1 VDQKIRGITVTING
15 DTTGLG
21 KALDTVKKKSIGLN
35 RELKSVNKALNF
47 NPSSAS
53 LLTEKQKV
61 LADSVRAA
69 REELKTLEAAQAD
82 VEKMYA
88 SGDIDRGA
96 YLEFQRQLEAARA
109 NVERL
114 QDQLV
119 EFGGA
124 AGQIMQQAGKKVSEF
139 GSTVEGIGNKLMPI
153 SAATAAAGAA
163 TVKMAWD
170 FEDSMAKVSTIADT
184 TEVPLEDL
192 QAAILELSDESG
204 IAAGEIAENVYNAIS
219 AGQKT
224 GDAVNFVRHATDLA
238 RAGFADSG
246 NSLDLL
252 TTIMNAYK
260 LEANEVTN
268 VSDNLIATQ
277 NLGKTTV
284 AELSSSMGKIIP
296 TANAANVSLDQLCA
310 GYALMTANG
319 VATAESTT
327 YMNSMLN
334 ELNKSG
340 STVAKTLQDET
351 GKGFSDLMA
360 EGYTL
365 GDVLGI
371 VSVAADDQG
380 LKFTD
385 MFGSAEAA
393 KAGLILLGNSV
404 SDVENGLVEAGGS
417 TSQFNEML
425 AGIQAGAGGTES
437 ALEKLETKNRKA
449 QVAFNLVKNAAL
461 DFGQVASGILAPYV
475 EQFAGVIEKA
485 TDKLKNMD
493 EGQKKAVI
501 TFAAVVAAAGPVLS
515 VAGKGISIVGNL
527 ITTGGK
533 IVTTFQGASAAM
545 KAGAS
550 AFQLAGAGAKIA
562 GVAITVLTSPI
573 TWIVAG
579 IAALVAGFVLLY
591 NHCEGFRNGVN
602 AIASGIKT
610 AWNASMD
617 ALKSTAQEK
626 LSAVRT
632 AYEENG
638 GGIKGAAA
646 AAMEAVKGAYTFGL
660 TFIDK
665 LTGGKLSAIAEKFK
679 NSRVGQ
685 IWTSA
690 MDTVK
695 NATAIGMDALTTT
708 AQTKLDAVRSA
719 YEENGGGLKGIVAA
733 TMTGIREASTF
744 GLDFIDNLT
753 GGKLSAIG
761 EKLRNSRVGQIW
773 TSAMDTVKNATTI
786 GMDALKTT
794 AQEKLSAVRTAY
806 EENGGGIKGVVA
818 ATMTGIQEASTFG
831 LDFIDNLTGGKLS
844 AIGEKFRNSR
854 VGQIWTSAMDTVKN
868 TTALGMEALKT
879 TAQEKLDA
887 VRSAYEENGGGLK
900 GIVAATMT
908 GIQEANSFGLDFV
921 DTLTDGKLSSIA
933 ERFQS
938 KMNAAKTAV
947 TDTLDNIK
955 SAFSE
960 KIEAARSA
968 VAQGIENIKNCFK
981 FEWSLP
987 KLKLP
992 HISITGE
999 WGFNPP
1005 RVPTFGI
1012 SWYKYGGILQGARI
1026 IGSLGD
1032 KYIGAGEAGPE
1043 AVLPLY
1049 SFYSELRNII
1059 TELVDRN
1066 AGPTEFNQ
1074 YNSYYSPKD
1083 LSPAECARKTRDETR
1098 QLLKNVKRA

>member
-1 VDQKIRGITVTING
+1 MDQKIRGITVTING

-21 KALDTVKKKSIGLN
+21 KALDTVKKQSIGLN

-61 LADSVRAA
+61 LTDSVRAA

-96 YLEFQRQLEAARA
+96 YLEFRRQLEAARA
-109 NVERL
+109 NVEQL

-139 GSTVEGIGNKLMPI
+139 GSTVEGIGNKRMPI

-238 RAGFADSG
+238 RAGFADSC

-371 VSVAADDQG
+371 VSAAADDQG

-417 TSQFNEML
+417 TGQFNEML

-461 DFGQVASGILAPYV
+461 DFGQVASGMLAPYV

-646 AAMEAVKGAYTFGL
+646 AAMEAVKGAHTFGL

-679 NSRVGQ
+679 
-685 IWTSA
+685 
-690 MDTVK
+690 
-695 NATAIGMDALTTT
+695 
-708 AQTKLDAVRSA
+708 
-719 YEENGGGLKGIVAA
+719 
-733 TMTGIREASTF
+733 
-744 GLDFIDNLT
+744 
-753 GGKLSAIG
+753 
-761 EKLRNSRVGQIW
+761 NSRVGQIW

-868 TTALGMEALKT
+868 ATALGMEALKT

>member
-1 VDQKIRGITVTING
+1 MDQKIRGITVTING

-21 KALDTVKKKSIGLN
+21 KALDTVKKQSIGLN

-139 GSTVEGIGNKLMPI
+139 GSTVEGVGNKLMPI

-371 VSVAADDQG
+371 VSAAADDQG

-417 TSQFNEML
+417 TGQFNEML

-461 DFGQVASGILAPYV
+461 DFGQVASGMLAPYV

-695 NATAIGMDALTTT
+695 NAT
-708 AQTKLDAVRSA
+708 
-719 YEENGGGLKGIVAA
+719 
-733 TMTGIREASTF
+733 
-744 GLDFIDNLT
+744 
-753 GGKLSAIG
+753 
-761 EKLRNSRVGQIW
+761 
-773 TSAMDTVKNATTI
+773 TI

-794 AQEKLSAVRTAY
+794 AQEKLSAVRT
-806 EENGGGIKGVVA
+806 
-818 ATMTGIQEASTFG
+818 
-831 LDFIDNLTGGKLS
+831 
-844 AIGEKFRNSR
+844 
-854 VGQIWTSAMDTVKN
+854 
-868 TTALGMEALKT
+868 
-879 TAQEKLDA
+879 
-887 VRSAYEENGGGLK
+887 AYEENGGGLK

-968 VAQGIENIKNCFK
+968 VAQEIENIKNCFK

>member
-1 VDQKIRGITVTING
+1 MDQKIRGITVTING

-21 KALDTVKKKSIGLN
+21 KALDTVKKQSIGLN

-61 LADSVRAA
+61 LTDSVRAA

-371 VSVAADDQG
+371 VSAAADDQG

-461 DFGQVASGILAPYV
+461 DFGQVASGMLAPYV

-573 TWIVAG
+573 TWTVAG

-602 AIASGIKT
+602 AIASAIKT

-761 EKLRNSRVGQIW
+761 EK
-773 TSAMDTVKNATTI
+773 
-786 GMDALKTT
+786 
-794 AQEKLSAVRTAY
+794 
-806 EENGGGIKGVVA
+806 
-818 ATMTGIQEASTFG
+818 
-831 LDFIDNLTGGKLS
+831 
-844 AIGEKFRNSR
+844 FRNSR

-955 SAFSE
+955 STFSE

-992 HISITGE
+992 HISITGK

-1043 AVLPLY
+1043 AVLPLH

-1059 TELVDRN
+1059 AELVDRN

>member
-1 VDQKIRGITVTING
+1 MDQKIRGITVTING

-21 KALDTVKKKSIGLN
+21 KALDTVKKQSIGLN

-371 VSVAADDQG
+371 VSAAADDQG

-461 DFGQVASGILAPYV
+461 DFGQVASGMLAPYV

-719 YEENGGGLKGIVAA
+719 YEENGGGLKGI
-733 TMTGIREASTF
+733 I
-744 GLDFIDNLT
+744 
-753 GGKLSAIG
+753 
-761 EKLRNSRVGQIW
+761 
-773 TSAMDTVKNATTI
+773 
-786 GMDALKTT
+786 
-794 AQEKLSAVRTAY
+794 
-806 EENGGGIKGVVA
+806 
-818 ATMTGIQEASTFG
+818 
-831 LDFIDNLTGGKLS
+831 
-844 AIGEKFRNSR
+844 
-854 VGQIWTSAMDTVKN
+854 
-868 TTALGMEALKT
+868 
-879 TAQEKLDA
+879 
-887 VRSAYEENGGGLK
+887 
-900 GIVAATMT
+900 AATMT

-992 HISITGE
+992 HISITGK

-1043 AVLPLY
+1043 AVLPLH

-1059 TELVDRN
+1059 AELVDRN

>member
-1 VDQKIRGITVTING
+1 MDQKIRGITVTING

-21 KALDTVKKKSIGLN
+21 KALDTVKKQSIGLN

-61 LADSVRAA
+61 LTDSVRAA

-371 VSVAADDQG
+371 VSAAADDQG

-461 DFGQVASGILAPYV
+461 DFGQVASGMLAPYV

-679 NSRVGQ
+679 
-685 IWTSA
+685 
-690 MDTVK
+690 
-695 NATAIGMDALTTT
+695 
-708 AQTKLDAVRSA
+708 
-719 YEENGGGLKGIVAA
+719 
-733 TMTGIREASTF
+733 
-744 GLDFIDNLT
+744 
-753 GGKLSAIG
+753 
-761 EKLRNSRVGQIW
+761 
-773 TSAMDTVKNATTI
+773 
-786 GMDALKTT
+786 
-794 AQEKLSAVRTAY
+794 
-806 EENGGGIKGVVA
+806 
-818 ATMTGIQEASTFG
+818 
-831 LDFIDNLTGGKLS
+831 
-844 AIGEKFRNSR
+844 NSR

>member
-1 VDQKIRGITVTING
+1 M
-15 DTTGLG
+15 
-21 KALDTVKKKSIGLN
+21 KKQSIGLN

-61 LADSVRAA
+61 LTDSVRAA

-371 VSVAADDQG
+371 VSAAADDQG

-461 DFGQVASGILAPYV
+461 DFGQVASGMLAPYV

-761 EKLRNSRVGQIW
+761 EK
-773 TSAMDTVKNATTI
+773 
-786 GMDALKTT
+786 
-794 AQEKLSAVRTAY
+794 
-806 EENGGGIKGVVA
+806 
-818 ATMTGIQEASTFG
+818 
-831 LDFIDNLTGGKLS
+831 
-844 AIGEKFRNSR
+844 FRNSR

-992 HISITGE
+992 HISITGK

-1043 AVLPLY
+1043 AVLPLH

-1059 TELVDRN
+1059 AELVDRN

>member
-1 VDQKIRGITVTING
+1 MDQKIRGITVTING

-21 KALDTVKKKSIGLN
+21 KALDTVKKQSIGLN

-61 LADSVRAA
+61 LTDSVRAA

-153 SAATAAAGAA
+153 SAATAAAGVA

-170 FEDSMAKVSTIADT
+170 FEDSMAKVSTIANT

-340 STVAKTLQDET
+340 STVAKTLQGET

-371 VSVAADDQG
+371 VSAAADDQG

-461 DFGQVASGILAPYV
+461 DFGQVASGMLAPYV

-761 EKLRNSRVGQIW
+761 EK
-773 TSAMDTVKNATTI
+773 
-786 GMDALKTT
+786 
-794 AQEKLSAVRTAY
+794 
-806 EENGGGIKGVVA
+806 
-818 ATMTGIQEASTFG
+818 
-831 LDFIDNLTGGKLS
+831 
-844 AIGEKFRNSR
+844 FRNSR

>member
-1 VDQKIRGITVTING
+1 MDQKIRGITVTING

-21 KALDTVKKKSIGLN
+21 KALDTVKKQSIGLN

-61 LADSVRAA
+61 LTDSVRAA
-69 REELKTLEAAQAD
+69 REELKTLEAAQAN

-153 SAATAAAGAA
+153 SAATAAAGVA

-351 GKGFSDLMA
+351 GKGFSELMA

-371 VSVAADDQG
+371 VSAAADDQG

-461 DFGQVASGILAPYV
+461 DFGQVASGMLAPYV

-679 NSRVGQ
+679 
-685 IWTSA
+685 
-690 MDTVK
+690 
-695 NATAIGMDALTTT
+695 
-708 AQTKLDAVRSA
+708 
-719 YEENGGGLKGIVAA
+719 
-733 TMTGIREASTF
+733 
-744 GLDFIDNLT
+744 
-753 GGKLSAIG
+753 
-761 EKLRNSRVGQIW
+761 NSRVGQIW

>member
-1 VDQKIRGITVTING
+1 MDQKIRGITVTING

-21 KALDTVKKKSIGLN
+21 KALDTVKKQSIGLN

-61 LADSVRAA
+61 LTDSVRAA
-69 REELKTLEAAQAD
+69 REELKTLEAAQAN

-153 SAATAAAGAA
+153 SAATAAAGVA

-371 VSVAADDQG
+371 VSAAADDQG

-461 DFGQVASGILAPYV
+461 DFGQVASGMLAPYV

-733 TMTGIREASTF
+733 TMTGI
-744 GLDFIDNLT
+744 
-753 GGKLSAIG
+753 
-761 EKLRNSRVGQIW
+761 
-773 TSAMDTVKNATTI
+773 
-786 GMDALKTT
+786 
-794 AQEKLSAVRTAY
+794 
-806 EENGGGIKGVVA
+806 
-818 ATMTGIQEASTFG
+818 
-831 LDFIDNLTGGKLS
+831 
-844 AIGEKFRNSR
+844 
-854 VGQIWTSAMDTVKN
+854 
-868 TTALGMEALKT
+868 
-879 TAQEKLDA
+879 
-887 VRSAYEENGGGLK
+887 
-900 GIVAATMT
+900 
-908 GIQEANSFGLDFV
+908 QEANSFGLDFV

>member
-1 VDQKIRGITVTING
+1 MDQKIRGITVTING

-21 KALDTVKKKSIGLN
+21 KALDTVKKQSIGLN

-61 LADSVRAA
+61 LTDSVRAA

-153 SAATAAAGAA
+153 SAATAAAGVA

-170 FEDSMAKVSTIADT
+170 FEDSMAKVSTIANT

-340 STVAKTLQDET
+340 STVAKTLQGET

-371 VSVAADDQG
+371 VSAAADDQG

-461 DFGQVASGILAPYV
+461 DFGQVASGMLAPYV

-501 TFAAVVAAAGPVLS
+501 PFAAVVAAAGPVLS

-533 IVTTFQGASAAM
+533 IATTFQGASAAM

-733 TMTGIREASTF
+733 TMTGIR
-744 GLDFIDNLT
+744 
-753 GGKLSAIG
+753 
-761 EKLRNSRVGQIW
+761 
-773 TSAMDTVKNATTI
+773 
-786 GMDALKTT
+786 
-794 AQEKLSAVRTAY
+794 
-806 EENGGGIKGVVA
+806 
-818 ATMTGIQEASTFG
+818 EASTFG

>member
-1 VDQKIRGITVTING
+1 MDQKIRGITVTING

-21 KALDTVKKKSIGLN
+21 KALDTVKKQSIGLN

-61 LADSVRAA
+61 LTDSVRAA

-119 EFGGA
+119 EFGGV

-139 GSTVEGIGNKLMPI
+139 GGTIEGIGNKLMPI

-163 TVKMAWD
+163 TVKMAWN

-371 VSVAADDQG
+371 VSAAADDQG

-461 DFGQVASGILAPYV
+461 DFGQVASGMLAPYV

-695 NATAIGMDALTTT
+695 NATAIGMDAL
-708 AQTKLDAVRSA
+708 
-719 YEENGGGLKGIVAA
+719 
-733 TMTGIREASTF
+733 
-744 GLDFIDNLT
+744 
-753 GGKLSAIG
+753 
-761 EKLRNSRVGQIW
+761 
-773 TSAMDTVKNATTI
+773 
-786 GMDALKTT
+786 KTT

-992 HISITGE
+992 HISITGK

-1043 AVLPLY
+1043 AVLPLH

-1066 AGPTEFNQ
+1066 AGPTEFKQ

>member
-1 VDQKIRGITVTING
+1 MDQKIRGITVTING

-21 KALDTVKKKSIGLN
+21 KALDTVKKQSIGLN

-61 LADSVRAA
+61 LTDSVRAA

-153 SAATAAAGAA
+153 SAATAAAGVA

-371 VSVAADDQG
+371 VSAAADDQG

-461 DFGQVASGILAPYV
+461 DFGQVASGMLAPYV

-733 TMTGIREASTF
+733 TMTGI
-744 GLDFIDNLT
+744 
-753 GGKLSAIG
+753 
-761 EKLRNSRVGQIW
+761 
-773 TSAMDTVKNATTI
+773 
-786 GMDALKTT
+786 
-794 AQEKLSAVRTAY
+794 
-806 EENGGGIKGVVA
+806 
-818 ATMTGIQEASTFG
+818 
-831 LDFIDNLTGGKLS
+831 
-844 AIGEKFRNSR
+844 
-854 VGQIWTSAMDTVKN
+854 
-868 TTALGMEALKT
+868 
-879 TAQEKLDA
+879 
-887 VRSAYEENGGGLK
+887 
-900 GIVAATMT
+900 
-908 GIQEANSFGLDFV
+908 QEANSFGLDFV

>member
-1 VDQKIRGITVTING
+1 MDQKIRGITVTING

-21 KALDTVKKKSIGLN
+21 KALDTVKKQSIGLN

-61 LADSVRAA
+61 LTDSVRAA
-69 REELKTLEAAQAD
+69 REELKTLEAAQAN

-153 SAATAAAGAA
+153 SAATAAAGVA

-351 GKGFSDLMA
+351 GKGFSELMA

-371 VSVAADDQG
+371 VSAAADDQG

-461 DFGQVASGILAPYV
+461 DFGQVASGMLAPYV

-733 TMTGIREASTF
+733 TMTGI
-744 GLDFIDNLT
+744 
-753 GGKLSAIG
+753 
-761 EKLRNSRVGQIW
+761 
-773 TSAMDTVKNATTI
+773 
-786 GMDALKTT
+786 
-794 AQEKLSAVRTAY
+794 
-806 EENGGGIKGVVA
+806 
-818 ATMTGIQEASTFG
+818 
-831 LDFIDNLTGGKLS
+831 
-844 AIGEKFRNSR
+844 
-854 VGQIWTSAMDTVKN
+854 
-868 TTALGMEALKT
+868 
-879 TAQEKLDA
+879 
-887 VRSAYEENGGGLK
+887 
-900 GIVAATMT
+900 
-908 GIQEANSFGLDFV
+908 QEANSFGLDFV

>member
-1 VDQKIRGITVTING
+1 MDQKIRGITVTING

-21 KALDTVKKKSIGLN
+21 KALDTVKKQSIGLN

-61 LADSVRAA
+61 LTDSVRAA

-153 SAATAAAGAA
+153 SAATAAAGVA

-170 FEDSMAKVSTIADT
+170 FEDSMAKVSTIANT

-340 STVAKTLQDET
+340 STVAKTLQGET

-371 VSVAADDQG
+371 VSAAADDQG

-461 DFGQVASGILAPYV
+461 DFGQVASGMLAPYV

-533 IVTTFQGASAAM
+533 IATTFQGASAAM

-708 AQTKLDAVRSA
+708 AQT
-719 YEENGGGLKGIVAA
+719 
-733 TMTGIREASTF
+733 
-744 GLDFIDNLT
+744 
-753 GGKLSAIG
+753 
-761 EKLRNSRVGQIW
+761 
-773 TSAMDTVKNATTI
+773 
-786 GMDALKTT
+786 
-794 AQEKLSAVRTAY
+794 
-806 EENGGGIKGVVA
+806 
-818 ATMTGIQEASTFG
+818 
-831 LDFIDNLTGGKLS
+831 
-844 AIGEKFRNSR
+844 
-854 VGQIWTSAMDTVKN
+854 
-868 TTALGMEALKT
+868 
-879 TAQEKLDA
+879 KLDA

>member
-1 VDQKIRGITVTING
+1 MDQKIRGITVTING

-21 KALDTVKKKSIGLN
+21 KALDTVKKQSIGLN

-61 LADSVRAA
+61 LTDSVRAA

-96 YLEFQRQLEAARA
+96 YLEFRRQLEAARA
-109 NVERL
+109 NVEQL

-184 TEVPLEDL
+184 TEVPMEDL

-371 VSVAADDQG
+371 VSAAADDQG

-461 DFGQVASGILAPYV
+461 DFGQVASGMLAPYV

-695 NATAIGMDALTTT
+695 NTTALGMEAMKTT
-708 AQTKLDAVRSA
+708 AQEKLDAVRSA

-733 TMTGIREASTF
+733 TMTGIREAHTF

-753 GGKLSAIG
+753 GGKLSAI
-761 EKLRNSRVGQIW
+761 
-773 TSAMDTVKNATTI
+773 A
-786 GMDALKTT
+786 
-794 AQEKLSAVRTAY
+794 
-806 EENGGGIKGVVA
+806 
-818 ATMTGIQEASTFG
+818 
-831 LDFIDNLTGGKLS
+831 
-844 AIGEKFRNSR
+844 EKFKNSR

-868 TTALGMEALKT
+868 TTALGMEAMKT

>member
-1 VDQKIRGITVTING
+1 MDQKIRGITVTING

-21 KALDTVKKKSIGLN
+21 KALDTVKKQSIGLN

-61 LADSVRAA
+61 LTDSVRAA

-371 VSVAADDQG
+371 VSAAADDQG

-461 DFGQVASGILAPYV
+461 DFGQVASGMLAPYV

-527 ITTGGK
+527 ITTGGE

-733 TMTGIREASTF
+733 TMTGIR
-744 GLDFIDNLT
+744 
-753 GGKLSAIG
+753 
-761 EKLRNSRVGQIW
+761 
-773 TSAMDTVKNATTI
+773 
-786 GMDALKTT
+786 
-794 AQEKLSAVRTAY
+794 
-806 EENGGGIKGVVA
+806 
-818 ATMTGIQEASTFG
+818 EASTFG

>member
-1 VDQKIRGITVTING
+1 MDQKIRGITVTING

-21 KALDTVKKKSIGLN
+21 KALDTVKKQSIGLN

-371 VSVAADDQG
+371 VSAAADDQG

-461 DFGQVASGILAPYV
+461 DFGQVASGMLAPYV

-665 LTGGKLSAIAEKFK
+665 LTGGKLSAIGEKF
-679 NSRVGQ
+679 
-685 IWTSA
+685 
-690 MDTVK
+690 
-695 NATAIGMDALTTT
+695 
-708 AQTKLDAVRSA
+708 
-719 YEENGGGLKGIVAA
+719 
-733 TMTGIREASTF
+733 
-744 GLDFIDNLT
+744 
-753 GGKLSAIG
+753 
-761 EKLRNSRVGQIW
+761 RNSRVGQIW

-968 VAQGIENIKNCFK
+968 VAQEIENIKNCFK

>member
-1 VDQKIRGITVTING
+1 MDQKIRGITVTING

-695 NATAIGMDALTTT
+695 NAT
-708 AQTKLDAVRSA
+708 
-719 YEENGGGLKGIVAA
+719 
-733 TMTGIREASTF
+733 
-744 GLDFIDNLT
+744 
-753 GGKLSAIG
+753 
-761 EKLRNSRVGQIW
+761 
-773 TSAMDTVKNATTI
+773 TI

-968 VAQGIENIKNCFK
+968 VAQEIENIKNCFK

>member
-1 VDQKIRGITVTING
+1 MDQKIRGITVTING

-21 KALDTVKKKSIGLN
+21 KALDTVKKQSIGLN

-61 LADSVRAA
+61 LTDSVRAA

-153 SAATAAAGAA
+153 SAATAAAGVA

-371 VSVAADDQG
+371 VSAAADDQG

-461 DFGQVASGILAPYV
+461 DFGQVASGMLAPYV

-719 YEENGGGLKGIVAA
+719 YEENGGGLKGI
-733 TMTGIREASTF
+733 
-744 GLDFIDNLT
+744 
-753 GGKLSAIG
+753 
-761 EKLRNSRVGQIW
+761 
-773 TSAMDTVKNATTI
+773 
-786 GMDALKTT
+786 
-794 AQEKLSAVRTAY
+794 
-806 EENGGGIKGVVA
+806 VA